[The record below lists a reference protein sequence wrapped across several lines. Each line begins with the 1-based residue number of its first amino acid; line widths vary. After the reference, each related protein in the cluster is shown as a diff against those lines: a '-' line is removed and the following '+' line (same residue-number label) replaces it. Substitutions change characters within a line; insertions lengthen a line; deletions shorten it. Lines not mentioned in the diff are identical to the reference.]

1 MSPNPE
7 QVRFQPYLEHA
18 SVRGFIHHL
27 PVGDAAFMSIFSEP
41 AARYPAEFRIYLP
54 YRWSDARRIRE
65 VARYIAQRELQL
77 WQPSPLDQ
85 LKLGLGAIQAQNA
98 LLNELA
104 DRLIAPLPWVRT
116 IAAKFGTRRRA
127 LKEIALKLH
136 IPAESIETVLRARP
150 SPAVDAI
157 HRHIKELTS
166 YPWFLPHELRDVYSP
181 DQW

>member
-85 LKLGLGAIQAQNA
+85 LKLGLGVIQAQNA
-98 LLNELA
+98 LLDEIA
-104 DRLIAPLPWVRT
+104 DRLIAPLPWVRD
-116 IAAKFGTRRRA
+116 IVANLGTRRRA